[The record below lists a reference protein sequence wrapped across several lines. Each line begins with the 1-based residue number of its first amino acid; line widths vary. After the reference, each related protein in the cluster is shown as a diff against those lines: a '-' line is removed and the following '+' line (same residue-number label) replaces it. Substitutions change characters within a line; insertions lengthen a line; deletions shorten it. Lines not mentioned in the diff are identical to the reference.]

1 MKVFPVVDYN
11 PYSLPPRTYWTF
23 PVDIP
28 RNSVGTFCEHLH
40 LLIAE
45 KSGASIFSPDI
56 ENERNTCRFEWNRK
70 WMNEQFGLRIG
81 LTFVVSKD
89 PISEIQGYFTSKDL
103 INATE
108 GTPPTLDAALV
119 TSITAEISETIW
131 NALNWEIVE
140 QEKKEWRV
148 VFHVSAP
155 DALGFSQS
163 VEAANGHFRFLK
175 TRIVPKDLTRVSV
188 LIVKCEARSSVIA
201 QQKASAEVMIVLA
214 LLTLAERRKYEL
226 APQNWPRSR
235 KFNNVL
241 PSSKTINEDKL
252 YPLRRY
258 VEGVEAMDQGVI
270 QRFDELW
277 AAYEALQGAD
287 RKVFTPAL
295 LAHYAALNSSIN
307 YATISTVAHIASLA
321 ALSKTLQKKCSG
333 ELTCSLHGPLNWK
346 HDETSETK
354 AIIETIL
361 TTCTIRD
368 EAQRTAIKKLIKRT
382 HAEQRS
388 AFVHGAQLRHA
399 EFKQGAQIPP
409 AIPANDAATNKLF
422 TAQDDLISIAAITR
436 RTLIEWLVMKSVRQL
451 DRPKMNITTERVV
464 YHQLHSTSVTVP
476 VNVVTNI
483 ALQPPVAIVAE
494 ADHHSS
500 ATIMGG

>member
-1 MKVFPVVDYN
+1 MKAFPVVDYN
-11 PYSLPPRTYWTF
+11 PHSLPPRTYWTF

-45 KSGASIFSPDI
+45 KSGASLFSPDT

-89 PISEIQGYFTSKDL
+89 PIAEIQGYVTTKDL

-108 GTPPTLDAALV
+108 GTPPILDAALV

-148 VFHVSAP
+148 IFHVSVP
-155 DALGFSQS
+155 HALGFSQS
-163 VEAANGHFRFLK
+163 VETANGRFRFLK
-175 TRIVPKDLTRVSV
+175 TRIVPKDLTRVSA

-201 QQKASAEVMIVLA
+201 QQTASAEVMIVLA
-214 LLTLAERRKYEL
+214 LLTLAERSKYEL
-226 APQNWPRSR
+226 APQKWPRSR

-241 PSSKTINEDKL
+241 PSSKTVNEDKL
-252 YPLRRY
+252 YPLRCY

-277 AAYEALQGAD
+277 AAYETLQDAD

-307 YATISTVAHIASLA
+307 YATISTIAHIASLA
-321 ALSKTLQKKCSG
+321 ALSKTLQKKCTG
-333 ELTCSLHGPLNWK
+333 ELTCSLHGHLNWK
-346 HDETSETK
+346 HDEMSETK

-361 TTCTIRD
+361 TTCTIQD
-368 EAQRTAIKKLIKRT
+368 EAQRTDIKKLIQRT
-382 HAEQRS
+382 HREQRS

-399 EFKQGAQIPP
+399 EFSQGAQMPP
-409 AIPANDAATNKLF
+409 AIPANDAATNELF
-422 TAQDDLISIAAITR
+422 KAQEDLISIAGITR
-436 RTLIEWLVMKSVRQL
+436 RTLIEWLEMKSARRL
-451 DRPKMNITTERVV
+451 DRPKMNISTERVV
-464 YHQLHSTSVTVP
+464 YHQRLATTVTLHA
-476 VNVVTNI
+476 NVVTQI
-483 ALQPPVAIVAE
+483 AMQPPVAMVAK

-500 ATIMGG
+500 ATIVYG